1 MDPNL
6 LYWKNEGQSFL
17 SRLRVWF
24 NLLDPTCLL
33 SSSAE
38 IRKARSALEG
48 GVGVEEKDGDEWTLS
63 LSSIHSDSGDVLPL
77 IFRPPAFLPFASPL
91 VVGSFLPHATVKSA
105 LFWQFM
111 MQSYCAGFNYANRN
125 SSSEQGKKMSLN
137 QVVMVAGSVSCST
150 CAGAVPQIIIRQLG
164 ISSAPLLT
172 LLRSLLPVPLAAALA
187 SFSVYTVRYEE
198 LEKGIQV
205 FDSNGNSV
213 GISKAAGE
221 KAIRETAVSR
231 VALLGTSAALPN
243 LLMLF
248 LMRLKRKAWRRS
260 CRMQL
265 QMASSSTTGVC
276 EER

>member
-1 MDPNL
+1 MKCVL
-6 LYWKNEGQSFL
+6 Q
-17 SRLRVWF
+17 
-24 NLLDPTCLL
+24 
-33 SSSAE
+33 
-38 IRKARSALEG
+38 
-48 GVGVEEKDGDEWTLS
+48 
-63 LSSIHSDSGDVLPL
+63 SSIHSDSGDVLPL

-248 LMRLKRKAWRRS
+248 LMRTRFKRNPLLVTPIRHLSAVLTLGLMIPVS
-260 CRMQL
+260 FSLFPQL
-265 QMASSSTTGVC
+265 GMIEKESLEKELQDATTDGQLFYH
-276 EER
+276 RGL